1 MRRQITISRYS
12 RLSVAL
18 LSLAVLASCRTVRQA
33 ASSVSD
39 VRTLALRGADTFR
52 FRCVDTID
60 VFEFLVD
67 SDGNPRPV
75 RAARSVSRRS
85 VASVAATAAV
95 LDDSLTIHRQAS
107 SDVSH
112 VPSVASMPP
121 VVSWLR
127 VAVLFVVV
135 LVLLVAFRLLC

>member
-1 MRRQITISRYS
+1 MITISRYS

-18 LSLAVLASCRTVRQA
+18 LSLAVLESCRTVRHA

-39 VRTLALRGADTFR
+39 VRTIALHGADTFR

-67 SDGNPRPV
+67 SDGTARPV

-85 VASVAATAAV
+85 GASVAAAAAV

-107 SDVSH
+107 SDVSR

-121 VVSWLR
+121 IVSWLR
-127 VAVLFVVV
+127 VAVLFVVI